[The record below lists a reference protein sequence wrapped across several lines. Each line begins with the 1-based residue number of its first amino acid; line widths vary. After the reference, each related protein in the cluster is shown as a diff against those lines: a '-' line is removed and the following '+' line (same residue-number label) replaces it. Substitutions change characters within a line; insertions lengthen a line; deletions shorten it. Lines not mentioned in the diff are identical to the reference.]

1 MINALIIYLDD
12 QGVHLR
18 FLVDGTWQNP
28 NRITA
33 AQGRIVTVS
42 AVRRHVV

>member
-1 MINALIIYLDD
+1 MRPCVVFVCKIK
-12 QGVHLR
+12 
-18 FLVDGTWQNP
+18 VDRTWQNP

-33 AQGRIVTVS
+33 AQGRVVTVS